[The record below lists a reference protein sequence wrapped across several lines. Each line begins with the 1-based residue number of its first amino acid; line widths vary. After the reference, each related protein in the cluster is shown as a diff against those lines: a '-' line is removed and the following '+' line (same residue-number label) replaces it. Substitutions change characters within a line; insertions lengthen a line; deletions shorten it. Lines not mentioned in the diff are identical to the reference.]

1 MMIKL
6 LSKFPIQK
14 QILLGYAP
22 VLVVLTILSV
32 LNFVNVKQ
40 FQAQFNT
47 LQQAN
52 TQRLGFMAINRD
64 ILELQRLALVYSYVG
79 YTGVLHKITRQN
91 EQLDKEL
98 ELAKSLTKDNKRIHE
113 RLITMATAYKEYDQL
128 FSKSVAMQKT
138 LKQLQQSEIET
149 LHLTQNQILQKLTTS
164 FVNRQQLEQSNT
176 TNEITLALTK
186 IYADSKII
194 STSANIVLFGN
205 TLARLKS
212 VQEMVTTAKTK
223 TTTANQSELLNM
235 LATSLKKYD
244 DALKKLVTT
253 RSSFLQLINVV
264 LAGKTAQINQLS
276 QELDQLIEQHAQTLR
291 QDITDGMNRAQNRF
305 HFFTVLAVL
314 TGLASSILIA
324 TGIASPVKAISKTLS
339 KLAEGEANIDIPGQQ
354 RQDELGS
361 MAKAANEFKLMAQNL
376 EAQTAE
382 LEEFAYR
389 TSHDLRSPLVAS
401 LSLLELATNALEKDD
416 KQQAQQAID
425 FTHNSL
431 SKLEKLVRDILDL
444 TKTKAAQ
451 EDKTEIDLDTIIN
464 ETIAKIANLPNF
476 QRLDIQVAIDPSITL
491 HSQKSR
497 ITLILENLISN
508 AVKYQNT
515 DTEASYIKIH
525 ALQHKS
531 NIVIEV
537 EDNGLGIPEKYQ
549 HQLFA
554 MFKRFHPNASFGS
567 GLGLYMVKKSAEVI
581 NAKLEYESRE
591 QGSTFRL
598 ILPATQ
604 DEQTTV

>member
-1 MMIKL
+1 MIKL

-138 LKQLQQSEIET
+138 LKQLQQGEIET

-164 FVNRQQLEQSNT
+164 FANRQQLEQSNT

-451 EDKTEIDLDTIIN
+451 ENKTEIDLDTIIN

-515 DTEASYIKIH
+515 DTEASYIKVH

-549 HQLFA
+549 HQLFT

-598 ILPATQ
+598 ILPVTQ
-604 DEQTTV
+604 DEQTTD

>member
-1 MMIKL
+1 M
-6 LSKFPIQK
+6 
-14 QILLGYAP
+14 
-22 VLVVLTILSV
+22 LTILSV

-138 LKQLQQSEIET
+138 LKQLQQGEIET

-164 FVNRQQLEQSNT
+164 FANRQQLEQSNT

-451 EDKTEIDLDTIIN
+451 ENKTEIDLDTIIN

-515 DTEASYIKIH
+515 DTEASYIKVH

-549 HQLFA
+549 HQLFT

-598 ILPATQ
+598 ILPVTQ
-604 DEQTTV
+604 DEQTTD